1 MISKA
6 GNLAPHAVI
15 EAQGESPLRD
25 SDIVAVERK
34 RQEVG
39 IRRRLWSP
47 RLETAFV
54 NGSAIRQAGVFILPL
69 VVLAALASLPL
80 SAASGATTTRYAIPA
95 QAREADDYF
104 LGRQNLANVRR
115 GVDLLRDAI
124 GRDSQ
129 DYESWWRLARFYN
142 FWARRAPSEKIKLLK
157 QAVECGK
164 KAVAL
169 DPHRVEGHFWLGA
182 SYGLLAE
189 ESNLLEG
196 LRLIDPVR
204 HEMETVVKLD
214 ADYAEGSALQIL
226 GRVDYSAPFFKG
238 GDKQRSIQLLGD
250 CLKKHPDNPQTM
262 LYLADSY
269 LAVGRRA
276 EARALLEKILT
287 LCPDPEYGP
296 EVDDYQAEARHAL
309 ARNFHT
315 GK

>member
-1 MISKA
+1 MAA
-6 GNLAPHAVI
+6 GLAP
-15 EAQGESPLRD
+15 S
-25 SDIVAVERK
+25 
-34 RQEVG
+34 EV
-39 IRRRLWSP
+39 RVL
-47 RLETAFV
+47 
-54 NGSAIRQAGVFILPL
+54 ILL
-69 VVLAALASLPL
+69 FLLLAALASLPL
-80 SAASGATTTRYAIPA
+80 RGASGATTTRYSIPA
-95 QAREADDYF
+95 QARAADDYF
-104 LGRQNLANVRR
+104 LGRQNLVNVRH
-115 GVDLLRDAI
+115 GIDLLRDAI
-124 GRDSQ
+124 ARDSQ

-142 FWARRAPSEKIKLLK
+142 FWGRRAPDSEKIRLLK

-169 DPHRVEGHFWLGA
+169 QPNRVEGHFWLGA

-204 HEMETVVKLD
+204 YEMETVVRID
-214 ADYAEGSALQIL
+214 QDYAEGSALQIL

-238 GDKQRSIQLLGD
+238 GDKQRSIQLLEE

-269 LAVGRRA
+269 LAVGRRP
-276 EARALLEKILT
+276 EARTLLEKILT
-287 LCPDPEYGP
+287 LCPDPQYGP

-309 ARNFHT
+309 ARNFRT